1 MNIKIVRLN
10 SGEEI
15 LCNLSR
21 AEPDSILK
29 DPLLIVPTQGGQ
41 IGFMSWMP
49 YADVKDGVSI
59 PNSFIVF
66 AVKPDEMLVK
76 EYTSHVSGIVVPS
89 SEPVV
94 SGPIGIVK

>member
-1 MNIKIVRLN
+1 
-10 SGEEI
+10 
-15 LCNLSR
+15 
-21 AEPDSILK
+21 
-29 DPLLIVPTQGGQ
+29 
-41 IGFMSWMP
+41 